1 MISVEGEKAGQSL
14 YTFNAISAF
23 GGGEKLAAKTSFA
36 GMSVWRADDP
46 VHLTATA
53 YKDITGVLEAQATL
67 ATEGQTTAI
76 RKRVNSVV
84 PGSTSGAEQV
94 AVVEPG
100 WISSTERPS
109 RGRGAAAA
117 SGHRWNRGRGRSN
130 RSYPY

>member
-53 YKDITGVLEAQATL
+53 YKDIAGVLEAQANL
-67 ATEGQTTAI
+67 AAEGQSTTI
-76 RKRVNSVV
+76 RRRVNSVV
-84 PGSTSGAEQV
+84 PGPTSESEQFGMDQRHGASDPWQ
-94 AVVEPG
+94 G
-100 WISSTERPS
+100 S
-109 RGRGAAAA
+109 GR
-117 SGHRWNRGRGRSN
+117 RKRS
-130 RSYPY
+130 